1 MTSSLSEFKPAFM
14 TLEERGPVVVVN
26 ISRANL
32 SEEENIEELGQEFSV
47 LVEHFG
53 CRLLAVNLDAVTL
66 VTSAA
71 LGKLISLHRNLHRRD
86 GRLVLCAVRG
96 MVQDVMLTARLTDYF
111 TMAQTTDD
119 AVALLSNA
127 SV

>member
-1 MTSSLSEFKPAFM
+1 MASLNEFNPAFM
-14 TLEERGPVVVVN
+14 TVEERGSIVVAH

-32 SEEENIEELGQEFSV
+32 SDEENIEELGQEFSM

-53 CRLLAVNLDAVTL
+53 CRQLVVDMGIVGR

-86 GRLVLCAVRG
+86 GSLVICGVKG
-96 MVQDVMLTARLTDYF
+96 MVRDAMHSSRLSDYF
-111 TMAQTTDD
+111 KMAETSDD
-119 AVALLSNA
+119 AVAMLHHA
-127 SV
+127 AV